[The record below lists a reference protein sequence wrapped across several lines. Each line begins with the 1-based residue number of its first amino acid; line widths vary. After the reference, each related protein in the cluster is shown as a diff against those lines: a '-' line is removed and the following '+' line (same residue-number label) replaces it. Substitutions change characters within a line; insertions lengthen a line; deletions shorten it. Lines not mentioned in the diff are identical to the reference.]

1 MAVLLGSGTR
11 MNKVMVTSVKLF
23 LFLTVSWL
31 ILHSNPSAVHR
42 SATSEPEQTQKQPI
56 IPSGPRFIGP
66 PGFWK
71 IDDQSL
77 ETLAFNTGVVNLV
90 PQVSRT
96 SQAESMQSSP
106 SSL

>member
-1 MAVLLGSGTR
+1 MENDDGNAVIFP
-11 MNKVMVTSVKLF
+11 LF

-31 ILHSNPSAVHR
+31 ILHSSPSAVHR

-71 IDDQSL
+71 IDDQSVSCHSTRFEEGL
-77 ETLAFNTGVVNLV
+77 DSLV
-90 PQVSRT
+90 W
-96 SQAESMQSSP
+96 
-106 SSL
+106 